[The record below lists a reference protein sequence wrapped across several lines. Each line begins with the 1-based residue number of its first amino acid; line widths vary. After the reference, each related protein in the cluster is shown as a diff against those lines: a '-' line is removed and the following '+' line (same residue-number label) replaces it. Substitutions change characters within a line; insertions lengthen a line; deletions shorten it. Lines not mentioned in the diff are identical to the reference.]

1 MKYFAPTAIA
11 FLFGCPLVAQEDAAR
26 DEDDAATFARAGGDL
41 VSQTAEQAL
50 LEAPAPRLP
59 DGSPDFSGLW
69 IGSGPILDT
78 RVGLLPGEEIVL
90 LPGARALM
98 ESRLSRDDPEANC
111 LPTGVP
117 RIAPYPWRIVQAP
130 LSGKATHLYF
140 LFEGNIHSY
149 RQIFMDGRG
158 HPEDP
163 DPTWYGH
170 SIGHWEGD
178 TLVIDTVGFNDR
190 FWFDFQGHPHT
201 EQLRTIERYTRTN
214 FGTLEKIVTI
224 IDPGA
229 YEKPFTIQ
237 FDATL
242 RPGWELME
250 YVCNENNQD
259 VEHIQGAASE

>member
-1 MKYFAPTAIA
+1 LALTLIA
-11 FLFGCPLVAQEDAAR
+11 FLFAGPLLAQEGGGTRDEGDAA
-26 DEDDAATFARAGGDL
+26 AFARAGGDL
-41 VSQTAEQAL
+41 ISQTPAQEL
-50 LEAPAPRLP
+50 LERPAPRLP

-69 IGSGPILDT
+69 IGSGPIRDIGL
-78 RVGLLPGEEIVL
+78 GLLPGEEIVL
-90 LPGARALM
+90 LPEAKVLM
-98 ESRLSRDDPEANC
+98 ESRLAKDDPEANC

-130 LSGKATHLYF
+130 LSGQATHLFF

-158 HPEDP
+158 HPEDL

-190 FWFDFQGHPHT
+190 FWFDFRGHPHT

-214 FGTLEKIVTI
+214 YGTLEKIVTI

-229 YEKPFTIQ
+229 YEKPFTVQ

-242 RPGWELME
+242 RPDWELME
-250 YVCNENNQD
+250 YICNENNQD
-259 VEHIQGAASE
+259 VQHIQGPASE